1 MSDEAQPQA
10 DRLEKVHYPPLSRI
24 TTGRRQEEL
33 TQRQNATVERFERW
47 RGKMHT
53 TLRLPNVTPGKAK
66 RVEKLINCRNSL
78 LVDADARAI
87 DIARNGRFED
97 ATALAHRIRLLVE
110 SCDAEKDKFLTVWN
124 ERLG

>member
-1 MSDEAQPQA
+1 MSNEARPQA

-24 TTGRRQEEL
+24 RTGTRQEEL
-33 TQRQNATVERFERW
+33 TQKQNATVERFGKW
-47 RGKMHT
+47 RGAMHT
-53 TLRLPNVTPGKAK
+53 ALRLPNMTPGKAK
-66 RVEKLINCRNSL
+66 RVEKLINSRNSL
-78 LVDADARAI
+78 LVDADALAI

-110 SCDAEKDKFLTVWN
+110 SCDTEKDKFLVLWN